1 MGWFIKLS
9 ADHMK
14 FLDVSRDAPAAM
26 RGLRMGLPRL
36 PEAGTTA
43 HFDILQHWL
52 LDCDETHSNCKS
64 SNATGKPLPT
74 RLIDVGTNNS
84 SLVKLFETQLHDR
97 YEYFALSHPWGTES
111 AKHFCT
117 FPENLAQHKKG
128 IEFDHLPTTFQDA
141 VKVTRGLGHRYLW
154 IDSICIIQGPDGD
167 FNDEAKHME
176 DVFSQ
181 AYCVLAASSANG
193 QHDGFLQARSQ
204 RRYLTLR
211 QDPLP
216 PVHICEFIDDF
227 QQHVLNSN
235 LNKRGWVLQERVLA
249 RRTIYFT
256 GKQTYWEC
264 GSGVRC
270 ETMTKM
276 HKSVKSIPI
285 LPYAPNHLD
294 CLD

>member
-1 MGWFIKLS
+1 MKWS
-9 ADHMK
+9 ANHLK

-43 HFDILQHWL
+43 HFDILRHWL
-52 LDCDETHSNCKS
+52 LECDKNHSNCKS
-64 SNATGKPLPT
+64 INATRERLPT

-97 YEYFALSHPWGTES
+97 YDYLALSHPWGTES
-111 AKHFCT
+111 AKHLCT

-128 IEFDHLPTTFQDA
+128 IEFNHLPTTFQDA

-193 QHDGFLQARSQ
+193 QHDGFLQTRSQ

-276 HKSVKSIPI
+276 HKSVKRNPT
-285 LPYAPNHLD
+285 LPYAPNQLD